1 MKNLI
6 ALIALVF
13 AHTAMA
19 SNFTQL
25 EKGDLHIYSADAKV
39 VSSSLLCPINAGG
52 MRCLA
57 YGMNVKVKVKL
68 NGCVDRLIGHVAKFN
83 MVDGRPVLQFR
94 ALAVMNEMSAR
105 ARCVRMPT
113 ATVNVII
120 PFEGEFDFE
129 QMDFTGMTQVT
140 TL

>member
-13 AHTAMA
+13 AQYSFA

-39 VSSSLLCPINAGG
+39 VSSKVLCPLNAGG
-52 MRCLA
+52 IRCLA
-57 YGMNVKVKVKL
+57 YGMNVKVQVKL

-83 MVDGRPVLQFR
+83 MIDGQPVLQFR
-94 ALAVMNEMSAR
+94 ALAVMNEMSMR

-113 ATVNVII
+113 ATVNVVV

-129 QMDFTGMTQVT
+129 QIDFTGMTQVT